1 MKALNA
7 LFFLLLLFVAQPG
20 IAQIKLDFGD
30 DQYKPVRGQTGK
42 DVVWIA
48 TNDDLVTRM
57 LKTAQVGPSDL
68 VYDLGAGDGAIAIAA
83 AKDFGARAIG
93 IEYNPKLAAL
103 AQRNA
108 ERAGVADKVKII
120 SGDLFK
126 EDFSNASV
134 VTLYLLPELNL
145 QLRPILLKMKPGT
158 RIVSNTFDMVDWEPD
173 VEIDQPGKAFFWIV
187 PADVAGVWALEH
199 FDPQFKA
206 SLSLFQRFQ
215 HIGGSLTIGDKTQPL
230 LNPRLT
236 GDQLQFSYIDQ
247 DNLLRV
253 VHATINGSTMKGGS
267 KGAITQI
274 DFSGVRR

>member
-48 TNDDLVTRM
+48 TNDDLVTKM

-68 VYDLGAGDGAIAIAA
+68 LYDLGAGDGAIAIAA

-126 EDFSNASV
+126 EDFSKASV

-199 FDPQFKA
+199 FDPQLKV
-206 SLSLFQRFQ
+206 SLSLSQRFQ

>member
-48 TNDDLVTRM
+48 TNDDLVTKM

-68 VYDLGAGDGAIAIAA
+68 LYDLGAGDGAIAIAA

-126 EDFSNASV
+126 EDFSKASV

-199 FDPQFKA
+199 FDPQLKA
-206 SLSLFQRFQ
+206 SLSLSQRFQ